1 MKEVWKDITGFKG
14 LYQVSNFGR
23 VKRVAQMRPVKNQV
37 ARFYPEKI
45 LSTHINMHGYEI
57 VQIKEDGRH
66 FSKQVHRI
74 MAEVFI
80 PNPRG
85 LEQVNHRNG
94 VKHDNRLENLEW
106 ISRRGNSLHAVYE
119 LKVETGKIPCR
130 RIRCVETGRIYP
142 SVHSAARDMGIAAIC
157 ISRAANG
164 CTKTSCGLHWR
175 FV

>member
-1 MKEVWKDITGFKG
+1 MKEIWKDIAGFEG

-23 VKRVAQMRPVKNQV
+23 VKRIAQTHPVRNQV

-45 LSTHINMHGYEI
+45 LSTYINMHGYEM
-57 VQIKEDGRH
+57 VQIKKNGKH
-66 FSKQVHRI
+66 FGKQIHRI
-74 MAEVFI
+74 MAEAFI

-94 VKHDNRLENLEW
+94 AKHDNRLENLEW

-119 LKVETGKIPCR
+119 LKAKVGKTPCR

-142 SVHSAARDMGIAAIC
+142 SVRSAARDMGIAAIC

-164 CTKTSCGLHWR
+164 YTKTSCGFHWC